1 LVYDVP
7 LAIAQVLSYISGSPG
22 SFWEF
27 MGLLLTVV
35 GFLIALWLIWV
46 LLQWVV
52 KKLAAA
58 FRRK

>member
-1 LVYDVP
+1 MCDWLYDVF
-7 LAIAQVLSYISGSPG
+7 LAIAQVLSYISGGPR

-35 GFLIALWLIWV
+35 GFFIALWLIWL

-52 KKLAAA
+52 EKL
-58 FRRK
+58 RGK

>member
-1 LVYDVP
+1 MCDWFYDVF
-7 LAIAQVLSYISGSPG
+7 LAIAQVLSHTSGGPR

-27 MGLLLTVV
+27 MGLLLTIV

-52 KKLAAA
+52 EKL
-58 FRRK
+58 RRK